1 MGNMK
6 IAEVTIQGARPLFWH
21 KFGREALPLEK
32 KEKTGVAGN
41 DPEEWRK
48 TVMVNKEGQLYLE
61 PTYAF
66 ATIIGGSKF
75 TKKGRGSIQKDM
87 AATLQVLD
95 ERILIDRY
103 FPGYPNGKVFDIEE
117 IEIPPEDPNQPIY
130 LDVRGV
136 RNPSTRARNVRYRIV
151 ASPGWKCSFSIIWDV
166 TIVST
171 AQMEA
176 SVIDAGV
183 LVGIGNARA
192 IGMGRFEVIVFDIG
206 EYDPKKLRV
215 WEQE

>member
-1 MGNMK
+1 MSNIK
-6 IAEVTIQGARPLFWH
+6 TAKVTIKGTRPLFWH
-21 KFGREALPLEK
+21 KFGRDALPLEK

-66 ATIIGGSKF
+66 STIIGGSKF
-75 TKKGRGSIQKDM
+75 TKKGRGSIQGDM
-87 AATLQVLD
+87 AATLQIVD
-95 ERILIDRY
+95 DRILVDRY
-103 FPGYPNGKVFDIEE
+103 FPGFPNGKVFNVNEVD
-117 IEIPPEDPNQPIY
+117 PPEEDPELPVY

-151 ASPGWKCSFSIIWDV
+151 ASPEWTCSFTIMWDV

-171 AQMEA
+171 NQMEA
-176 SVIDAGV
+176 SLIDAGK

-192 IGMGRFEVIVFDIG
+192 IGMGRFDVTEFEI
-206 EYDPKKLRV
+206 E
-215 WEQE
+215 E

>member
-1 MGNMK
+1 MSNIRTAK
-6 IAEVTIQGARPLFWH
+6 VTIEGTRPLFWH

-95 ERILIDRY
+95 NRILVDRH
-103 FPGYPNGKVFDIEE
+103 FPGYPNGKAFDVETVDTPGEDTEE
-117 IEIPPEDPNQPIY
+117 PVY

-151 ASPGWKCSFSIIWDV
+151 ASPGWSCSFSIIWDV

-171 AQMEA
+171 NQMEA
-176 SVIDAGV
+176 SLNDAGK

-192 IGMGRFEVIVFDIG
+192 IGMGRFDVTEFEV
-206 EYDPKKLRV
+206 E
-215 WEQE
+215 E